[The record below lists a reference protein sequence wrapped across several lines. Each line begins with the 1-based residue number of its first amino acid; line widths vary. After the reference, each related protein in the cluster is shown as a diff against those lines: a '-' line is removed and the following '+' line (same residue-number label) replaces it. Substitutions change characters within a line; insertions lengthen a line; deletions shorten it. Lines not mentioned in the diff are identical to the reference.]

1 MQSTINLSIQLACL
15 SLDVP
20 SLFADKLIA
29 HLWRTIPVPPVP
41 PAVPNLE
48 KLNRQQVQR
57 LESMIVGDVDKPS
70 LHKSFTQY
78 VNQLT
83 PDVFKS
89 TSLTEHMEEF
99 IRTTMPEE
107 DEDEDL
113 VEVKFHLR
121 TFDVGLKTHRVYEM
135 REGVHVFVGM
145 LGMNEFQDMVLPELE

>member
-1 MQSTINLSIQLACL
+1 MPTE
-15 SLDVP
+15 VP
-20 SLFADKLIA
+20 
-29 HLWRTIPVPPVP
+29 V
-41 PAVPNLE
+41 VPNLE

-83 PDVFKS
+83 PEVFKS
-89 TSLTEHMEEF
+89 ASLTEHMEQF
-99 IRTTMPEE
+99 IRKTMPEE

-121 TFDVGLKTHRVYEM
+121 TFDVGLKTHRVYEL

-145 LGMNEFQDMVLPELE
+145 LGMNEFQYMVLPELE

>member
-20 SLFADKLIA
+20 SLFADKLIT
-29 HLWRTIPVPPVP
+29 HLWRTIPTA

-70 LHKSFTQY
+70 LHKSFTHY

-89 TSLTEHMEEF
+89 TSLTEHMEQF

-121 TFDVGLKTHRVYEM
+121 TFDVGLKTHRVYEL

>member
-1 MQSTINLSIQLACL
+1 MQSTIDLAIQLACL

-20 SLFADKLIA
+20 SPFADKLIA
-29 HLWRTIPVPPVP
+29 HLWRSTPQEIPKP
-41 PAVPNLE
+41 PNLE

-57 LESMIVGDVDKPS
+57 LESMILGDVDKPS

-83 PDVFKS
+83 SDDFKS
-89 TSLTEHMEEF
+89 TSLTNHMEQF
-99 IRTTMPEE
+99 IRTTMPDE

-121 TFDVGLKTHRVYEM
+121 TFDVGLKTHRVYEL

-145 LGMNEFQDMVLPELE
+145 LGMNDFQDMVLPELE

>member
-20 SLFADKLIA
+20 SLFADKLITQ
-29 HLWRTIPVPPVP
+29 LWRTTPTEVPV
-41 PAVPNLE
+41 VPNLE

-83 PDVFKS
+83 PDIFKS
-89 TSLTEHMEEF
+89 ASLTEHMEQF
-99 IRTTMPEE
+99 IRKTMPEE

-121 TFDVGLKTHRVYEM
+121 TFDVGLKTHRVYEL

>member
-70 LHKSFTQY
+70 LHKSFTHY

-89 TSLTEHMEEF
+89 TSNTEHLEEF
-99 IRTTMPEE
+99 LSLIPI
-107 DEDEDL
+107 
-113 VEVKFHLR
+113 
-121 TFDVGLKTHRVYEM
+121 
-135 REGVHVFVGM
+135 
-145 LGMNEFQDMVLPELE
+145 

>member
-1 MQSTINLSIQLACL
+1 MQSTINRSIQLACL

-29 HLWRTIPVPPVP
+29 HLWRSIPKEVLVL
-41 PAVPNLE
+41 PNLE

-89 TSLTEHMEEF
+89 TSLTDHMEEF
-99 IRTTMPEE
+99 IRTTMPDE

-113 VEVKFHLR
+113 VEINFHLR
-121 TFDVGLKTHRVYEM
+121 TFDVGLKTHRVYEL

-145 LGMNEFQDMVLPELE
+145 LGMNGFQDMVLPELE

>member
-1 MQSTINLSIQLACL
+1 MQSTIDLAIQLACL

-20 SLFADKLIA
+20 SPFADKLIA
-29 HLWRTIPVPPVP
+29 HLWRSTTVEIPKP
-41 PAVPNLE
+41 PNLE

-57 LESMIVGDVDKPS
+57 LESMILGDVDKPS

-83 PDVFKS
+83 SDDFKS
-89 TSLTEHMEEF
+89 TSLTNHMEQF
-99 IRTTMPEE
+99 IRTTMPDE

-121 TFDVGLKTHRVYEM
+121 TFDVGLKTHRVYEL

-145 LGMNEFQDMVLPELE
+145 LGMNDFQDMVLPELE

>member
-1 MQSTINLSIQLACL
+1 MQSTIDLAIQLACL

-20 SLFADKLIA
+20 SPFADKLIA
-29 HLWRTIPVPPVP
+29 HLWRSTPQEIPKP
-41 PAVPNLE
+41 PNLE

-57 LESMIVGDVDKPS
+57 LESMILGDVDKPS

-83 PDVFKS
+83 SDDFKS
-89 TSLTEHMEEF
+89 TSLTNHMEQF
-99 IRTTMPEE
+99 IRITMPDE

-121 TFDVGLKTHRVYEM
+121 TFDVGLKTHRVYEL

-145 LGMNEFQDMVLPELE
+145 LGMNDFQDMVLPELE

>member
-1 MQSTINLSIQLACL
+1 MQSTINRSIQLACL

-29 HLWRTIPVPPVP
+29 HLWRCIPNEVLVL
-41 PAVPNLE
+41 PNLE

-99 IRTTMPEE
+99 IRTTMPVE

-113 VEVKFHLR
+113 VEINFHLR
-121 TFDVGLKTHRVYEM
+121 TFDVGLKTHRVYEL

-145 LGMNEFQDMVLPELE
+145 LGMNGFQDMVLPELE